1 MMTIPKGGVL
11 DTNESEV
18 HAEQVIRL
26 LNSMKQLSQ
35 ENAKLLQEQEEWQR
49 IKSESAAQ
57 KELMERFRIEFRK
70 RCEDVRSELIN
81 FRNRHPHEA
90 NPANGVHT
98 KKEVQ
103 RIQDLENM
111 VRALYV
117 KIEKQKKS
125 IDKQA

>member
-1 MMTIPKGGVL
+1 
-11 DTNESEV
+11 
-18 HAEQVIRL
+18 
-26 LNSMKQLSQ
+26 MKQLSQ

-57 KELMERFRIEFRK
+57 KEAMERFRVDFRK

-98 KKEVQ
+98 PKEAK

-111 VRALYV
+111 VRTHPACQTRSFV
-117 KIEKQKKS
+117 HF
-125 IDKQA
+125 